1 MLKTNTFNYYHFYDK
16 IIMVMIMRA
25 LITGASTGFGK
36 CFAKKLSNMGY
47 DLILVARD
55 KSKLE
60 ELKND
65 LNTNVEIIS
74 MDLSEEEN
82 LYKLY
87 YKCKNKIDLLINNA
101 GFGACGEFD
110 KLDLNNEL
118 NMIDLNV
125 KAYHILTKLFLKDF
139 VKRDKGQILN
149 VASIAAFEPGPLMAT
164 YYALNHMFII

>member
-87 YKCKNKIDLLINNA
+87 YL
-101 GFGACGEFD
+101 
-110 KLDLNNEL
+110 
-118 NMIDLNV
+118 MI
-125 KAYHILTKLFLKDF
+125 AHTH
-139 VKRDKGQILN
+139 Q
-149 VASIAAFEPGPLMAT
+149 
-164 YYALNHMFII
+164 

>member
-25 LITGASTGFGK
+25 LITGASTGFGE

-87 YKCKNKIDLLINNA
+87 
-101 GFGACGEFD
+101 
-110 KLDLNNEL
+110 
-118 NMIDLNV
+118 
-125 KAYHILTKLFLKDF
+125 
-139 VKRDKGQILN
+139 
-149 VASIAAFEPGPLMAT
+149 
-164 YYALNHMFII
+164 